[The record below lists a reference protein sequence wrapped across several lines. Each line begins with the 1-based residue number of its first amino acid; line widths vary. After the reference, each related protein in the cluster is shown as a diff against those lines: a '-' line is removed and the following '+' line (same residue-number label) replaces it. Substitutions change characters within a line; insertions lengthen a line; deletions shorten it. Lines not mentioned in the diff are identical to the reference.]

1 MIKRLL
7 LYYLVGYLL
16 IGDKVHLDTA
26 SDSISYLAMIS
37 LYQLCSNWVARCIVK
52 CTLSPI
58 QPEEKCTKCA
68 AADADELYD

>member
-1 MIKRLL
+1 ME
-7 LYYLVGYLL
+7 
-16 IGDKVHLDTA
+16 LDA
-26 SDSISYLAMIS
+26 VS
-37 LYQLCSNWVARCIVK
+37 K